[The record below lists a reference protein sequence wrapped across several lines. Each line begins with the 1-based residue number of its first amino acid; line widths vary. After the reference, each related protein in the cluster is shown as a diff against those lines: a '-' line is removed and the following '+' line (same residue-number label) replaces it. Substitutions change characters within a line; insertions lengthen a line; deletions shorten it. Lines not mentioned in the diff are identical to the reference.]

1 MAWHHRLVWK
11 TLKTYSWVRNARTLG
26 VRGLVLDGD
35 GRVALVLHTYIDRWY
50 LPGGGVK
57 RSEGFGEALAREL
70 KEEIGLTDF
79 RVERV
84 LGVYRNTREFRDDHV
99 VVFVVRTIKP
109 NPPIRAADA
118 FEIEQARWFALDDLP
133 ADLSPA
139 TARRIA
145 EYQAAA
151 TGIGDW

>member
-1 MAWHHRLVWK
+1 MAWHHRLAWK
-11 TLKTYSWVRNARTLG
+11 TLKTYWRVRNARTLG
-26 VRGLVLDGD
+26 VRGLVFDGA
-35 GRVALVLHTYIDRWY
+35 GRVALVLHTYIDHWY

-57 RSEGFGEALAREL
+57 QGEGYGEALAREL
-70 KEEIGLTDF
+70 REEIGLTDF
-79 RVERV
+79 HVERV
-84 LGVYRNTREFRDDHV
+84 LGVYRNTREFKDDHV
-99 VVFVVRTIKP
+99 VVFVVRATIP
-109 NPPIRAADA
+109 APAIRAADTL
-118 FEIEQARWFALDDLP
+118 EIEQARWFALDDLP